1 MESNP
6 DFHDPGPKPTR
17 YVGFSPGSW
26 KPGLAWSE
34 ATTARH
40 FPPPVPQLR
49 QPGGKATGYSA
60 AGAISGGGCP
70 LMEKRPARRGA
81 GAVAPPPPGG
91 APSRPPFGERDR
103 EFPPTSQSGRRTP
116 IT

>member
-40 FPPPVPQLR
+40 FPPPVPQRR

-60 AGAISGGGCP
+60 AGAMHGVWATI
-70 LMEKRPARRGA
+70 MEYRLARRGA
-81 GAVAPPPPGG
+81 GSVAPPRRGVPPRSTPGG
-91 APSRPPFGERDR
+91 QATGHSPASSYRD
-103 EFPPTSQSGRRTP
+103 
-116 IT
+116 

>member
-1 MESNP
+1 MRLSLSRLSLYCRAPSMIVVDRARHALADDQHADLIMESNP
-6 DFHDPGPKPTR
+6 GFHDPGPKPTT

-40 FPPPVPQLR
+40 FPPPVPQRR

-60 AGAISGGGCP
+60 AAGLPRGVC
-70 LMEKRPARRGA
+70 RPILNPP
-81 GAVAPPPPGG
+81 AP
-91 APSRPPFGERDR
+91 
-103 EFPPTSQSGRRTP
+103 
-116 IT
+116 

>member
-1 MESNP
+1 MAVVDRARRARADDQHADLIMESNP
-6 DFHDPGPKPTR
+6 GFHDPGPKPTT

-40 FPPPVPQLR
+40 FPPPVPQRR

-60 AGAISGGGCP
+60 AGGDRGVWVPVLGYT
-70 LMEKRPARRGA
+70 PARPRR
-81 GAVAPPPPGG
+81 APPPP
-91 APSRPPFGERDR
+91 PPPGPGQE
-103 EFPPTSQSGRRTP
+103 
-116 IT
+116 